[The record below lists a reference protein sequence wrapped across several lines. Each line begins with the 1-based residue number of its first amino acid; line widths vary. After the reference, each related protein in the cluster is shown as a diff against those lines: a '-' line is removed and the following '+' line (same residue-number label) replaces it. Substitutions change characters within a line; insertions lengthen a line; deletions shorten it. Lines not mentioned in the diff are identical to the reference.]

1 MNPGREG
8 KGKGERLRYVEQ
20 EIGGL
25 GGHVL
30 FTRGFSA
37 AVHFCTRET
46 KVPTERTE
54 HGRKANE
61 KYRNLLR
68 KKYPSNPLPLGRL
81 RRYFDPLGMEDVRTK
96 SSLRTSHI
104 I

>member
-46 KVPTERTE
+46 KVHW
-54 HGRKANE
+54 HGTDGTRKE
-61 KYRNLLR
+61 
-68 KKYPSNPLPLGRL
+68 G
-81 RRYFDPLGMEDVRTK
+81 E
-96 SSLRTSHI
+96 
-104 I
+104 